1 MTMTPTAPKTSWYQP
16 KSLKTKLL
24 LSFLMLGMVPMAIVG
39 VMSYR
44 TAYQACLDSSGQ
56 RMLSTA
62 VNLSDK
68 IDRNLFERYGDVQA
82 FAFNPMA
89 QGTPESVT
97 QAANFY
103 MVAYG
108 CYDLMMVADPE
119 GKIIAANTVSFDGK
133 PLNTTGLVGRSVR
146 GQEWF
151 ESCVSGQV
159 ASGKTFVS
167 DVSEDRETVEICH
180 NGGLTMN
187 FSAPI
192 RNPEGKIVGV
202 WSNRASLD
210 RTVGEI
216 SAALEAENEATGLA
230 VEVQVLDRNGLVLR
244 DLDPKVALQLNLVEK
259 GLQAAKLGSE
269 GQTGFV
275 QEEHTRKNVVQIN
288 GYTQQKGFGTF
299 PGFGWV
305 VLTRCDSAQ
314 ATIGATSIRN
324 FVGAIGFAAAV
335 VLTIV
340 GIWLAIGIAKPVQQT
355 AAAIAAL
362 AQGDLSTRLSFRS
375 GDELGRMGSSLNTAL
390 EGISTAV
397 DAQKVDWNQVG
408 EQRRQMFE
416 ANAKIQAISK
426 SQAVIEFQMDGT
438 IISANDNFLNT
449 LGYSMDEI
457 KGKHHSMFVEESMKN
472 STEYREFWA
481 RLNRGEVSSG
491 EYRRVGKGGKPVFI
505 QGSYNPVSDA
515 NGKLLKVVKYAT
527 DTTKMVDE
535 RNQAKSLR
543 MIVDES
549 EAAFMTINRDFVVT
563 YINQQTEKMISKYAT
578 VFRAN
583 WPSIDFS
590 KILGMN
596 IDLFHKNPQHQR
608 MLLSDPSRLPYKT
621 DIQVGPLTFALTVT
635 AQRDVAG
642 QYVGNALEWK
652 DVSEIRKQ
660 EFVNADYSGQIAAI
674 SKSQAVIDFK
684 LDGTVITANENF
696 LQTLGY
702 SLEEIKGGHHSRF
715 VDDATRQS
723 SEYREFWARLNRG
736 EFVAGEFKRIC
747 KGGKEIWIQGS
758 YNPIMD
764 QNGKLFKVV
773 KYATDIT
780 SQVNSRNE
788 MARILDLV
796 NANAT
801 TLGSSAEELTAVSSQ
816 MASNAEETSA
826 QASVVSA
833 ASEQVSK
840 NVQTVATGVQ
850 EMNAAISEIAKNASD
865 AARASQAAVTTAAAA
880 NLTIGKLGDSSLEIG
895 KVIKV
900 ITSIAEQTNLL
911 ALNATIEAARAG
923 EAGKGFAVVANE
935 VKELAKETAKATEDI
950 SRKIEA
956 IQGDT
961 QGAVDSIRQIG
972 EVIALINDISN
983 TIASA
988 VEEQTAT
995 ANEMSRNVAE
1005 AAKGTSEIAQNITSV
1020 ATAAQNTSQGATNC
1034 QQAASEMSR
1043 MATELQELGAGRGN
1057 GDSSEDAALRML
1069 EEISQDARRAGNSG
1083 GKGKSNGRKLVGGR
1097 A

>member
-1 MTMTPTAPKTSWYQP
+1 MTSPTAPESSWYQP

-24 LSFLMLGMVPMAIVG
+24 LSFLVLGLVPMVMVG
-39 VMSYR
+39 VLSYY
-44 TAYQACLDSSGQ
+44 TAYKASLNLSGQ
-56 RMLSTA
+56 RMRSTA
-62 VNLSDK
+62 VDLSDK
-68 IDRNLFERYGDVQA
+68 IDRNLFERFGDVQA

-89 QGTPESVT
+89 HGTPEAMT

-119 GKIIAANTVSFDGK
+119 GKIIASNTVSYNGK
-133 PLNTTGLVGRSVR
+133 PLDTGSLIGRSVR

-151 ESCVSGQV
+151 ESCLSGQIV
-159 ASGKTFVS
+159 PGKTFVS
-167 DVSEDRETVEICH
+167 DVQEDRETAEICH
-180 NGGLTMN
+180 NEGLTIN

-202 WSNRASLD
+202 WSNRASLA

-216 SAALEAENEATGLA
+216 SSALEAELQTTGLDFEA
-230 VEVQVLDRNGLVLR
+230 QILDRNGLILR
-244 DLDPKVALQLNLVEK
+244 DTDPKVVLQLNLVEK

-275 QEEHTRKNVVQIN
+275 QEEHARKKVVQIN
-288 GYTQQKGFGTF
+288 GYTQQKGYGTF

-305 VLTRCDSAQ
+305 VLTRCDSTQ
-314 ATIGATSIRN
+314 AVIAATSIRN
-324 FVGAIGFAAAV
+324 FVGAIVLVAAV
-335 VLTIV
+335 VLTVI
-340 GIWLAIGIAKPVQQT
+340 GLWLAIGIAKPVQQT
-355 AAAIAAL
+355 AAAIEAL
-362 AQGDLSTRLSFRS
+362 AHGDLSTRLSIRS
-375 GDELGRMGSSLNTAL
+375 SDELGRMGASLNLAL

-408 EQRRQMFE
+408 EQRHQMVE
-416 ANAKIQAISK
+416 ADAKIQ
-426 SQAVIEFQMDGT
+426 
-438 IISANDNFLNT
+438 
-449 LGYSMDEI
+449 
-457 KGKHHSMFVEESMKN
+457 
-472 STEYREFWA
+472 
-481 RLNRGEVSSG
+481 
-491 EYRRVGKGGKPVFI
+491 
-505 QGSYNPVSDA
+505 
-515 NGKLLKVVKYAT
+515 
-527 DTTKMVDE
+527 
-535 RNQAKSLR
+535 
-543 MIVDES
+543 
-549 EAAFMTINRDFVVT
+549 
-563 YINQQTEKMISKYAT
+563 
-578 VFRAN
+578 
-583 WPSIDFS
+583 
-590 KILGMN
+590 
-596 IDLFHKNPQHQR
+596 
-608 MLLSDPSRLPYKT
+608 
-621 DIQVGPLTFALTVT
+621 
-635 AQRDVAG
+635 
-642 QYVGNALEWK
+642 
-652 DVSEIRKQ
+652 
-660 EFVNADYSGQIAAI
+660 AI

-702 SLEEIKGGHHSRF
+702 SLEEIKGGHHGRF

-736 EFVAGEFKRIC
+736 DYVAGEFKRIC

-780 SQVNSRNE
+780 TQVNSRNE

-796 NANAT
+796 GQNSAT
-801 TLGSSAEELTAVSSQ
+801 LSSSAEELSAVSSQ
-816 MASNAEETSA
+816 MASNAEATSG
-826 QASVVSA
+826 QAGVVSA

-840 NVQTVATGVQ
+840 NVQTVATGVE
-850 EMNAAISEIAKNASD
+850 EMNAAIREIAKNASD
-865 AARASQAAVTTAAAA
+865 AARVSQEAVATAAKA
-880 NLTIGKLGDSSLEIG
+880 NSAIGKLGDSSLEIG

-972 EVIALINDISN
+972 EVIARINDISN

-995 ANEMSRNVAE
+995 ANEMSRNIAE
-1005 AAKGTSEIAQNITSV
+1005 AAKGTSEIAQHITSV
-1020 ATAAQNTSQGATNC
+1020 ATAAQNTSQGASNC
-1034 QQAASEMSR
+1034 QQAAAEMSG
-1043 MATELQELGAGRGN
+1043 MAIELQQLGSGQDHHDRA
-1057 GDSSEDAALRML
+1057 EETALRSL
-1069 EEISQDARRAGNSG
+1069 EELSRQAQSG
-1083 GKGKSNGRKLVGGR
+1083 SGRSNPPRNMRPVSTMGSGRN
-1097 A
+1097 